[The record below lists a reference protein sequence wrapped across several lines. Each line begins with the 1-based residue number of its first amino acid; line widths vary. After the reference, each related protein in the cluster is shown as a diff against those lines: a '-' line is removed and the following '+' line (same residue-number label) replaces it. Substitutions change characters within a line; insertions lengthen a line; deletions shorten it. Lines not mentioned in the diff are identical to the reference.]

1 MSKIKCAVVGVGYL
15 GKFHADKYA
24 GLENAELVAVS
35 DTDPEHCQAI
45 AQKHDVEPIA
55 NYEDLIGKVDAV
67 SIVVPTSAHYQ
78 VAKKFL
84 EHNVHV
90 LLEKPITTTVEEAQE
105 LIDIAKQ
112 NKLTFQIGHLE
123 RFNPALIALQDVL
136 HTPLFIESLRIAPF
150 NLRAIDVNVV
160 LDLMIHDIDII
171 QNLVKSPIKQINA
184 SGAPVLSKKIDLA
197 NARIEFENG
206 CVANVTASRVS
217 FKPKRQ
223 LRIFQHDAYFSGDLH
238 NRTLSIHRKGKNEMF
253 PGIPEI
259 VHENLALP
267 EKDALLEEIKSFLDA
282 ITNKTPPLV
291 SGEDGLMALQ
301 TATTITDIVQ
311 SNMETLRA
319 LCPPNAF

>member
-1 MSKIKCAVVGVGYL
+1 MNKIKCAVVGVGYL

-24 GLENAELVAVS
+24 GLENAALVAVS
-35 DTDPEHCQAI
+35 DTDPNQCQEI
-45 AQKHDVEPIA
+45 AQKLGVEPIA

-67 SIVVPTSAHYQ
+67 SIAVPTSVHYQ

-84 EHNVHV
+84 QNNIHV
-90 LLEKPITTTVEEAQE
+90 LLEKPITITVEEAQE

-112 NKLTFQIGHLE
+112 NNLTFQIGHLE
-123 RFNPALIALQDVL
+123 RFNPVLIALQDVL

-171 QNLVKSPIKQINA
+171 QSLVNAPIKQINA

-238 NRTLSIHRKGKNEMF
+238 NKTLSIHRKGTNEMF

-259 VHENLALP
+259 MHENLALP
-267 EKDALLEEIKSFLDA
+267 DKDALLEEIKAFLDS
-282 ITNKTPPLV
+282 ITNNAPPMV
-291 SGEDGLMALQ
+291 SGEDGLRALQ
-301 TATTITDIVQ
+301 TATSITDIVTT
-311 SNMETLRA
+311 NMDKLRD